1 MLAIDARLLEF
12 GRGGMERHMDVS
24 SILGTKMK
32 GALVLTARYSILV
45 IRYHEPWGNV
55 DRKKIIIWMGQG

>member
-1 MLAIDARLLEF
+1 
-12 GRGGMERHMDVS
+12 MERHMDVS

-45 IRYHEPWGNV
+45 IRYQEPWGNV
-55 DRKKIIIWMGQG
+55 DRKTIIIWMGQG